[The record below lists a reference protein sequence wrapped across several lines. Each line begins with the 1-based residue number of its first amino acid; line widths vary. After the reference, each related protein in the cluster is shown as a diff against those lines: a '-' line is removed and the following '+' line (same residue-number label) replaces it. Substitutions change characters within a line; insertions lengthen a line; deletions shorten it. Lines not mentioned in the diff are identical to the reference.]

1 MMLDLLQKRTQALQ
15 QELLKAKQ
23 VHQMCADQL
32 EHAKNNLHKVN
43 GHIQEVAYMMNEA
56 KKAEEEAKK
65 QGESEDGETNSEGA
79 GESAKE

>member
-1 MMLDLLQKRTQALQ
+1 MILDLLQKRTQALQ

-23 VHQMCADQL
+23 VHQMCSEQL

-43 GHIQEVAYMMNEA
+43 GHIQEVAYMMGEA

-65 QGESEDGETNSEGA
+65 QGDNENGETNDEGTQQTA
-79 GESAKE
+79 EE